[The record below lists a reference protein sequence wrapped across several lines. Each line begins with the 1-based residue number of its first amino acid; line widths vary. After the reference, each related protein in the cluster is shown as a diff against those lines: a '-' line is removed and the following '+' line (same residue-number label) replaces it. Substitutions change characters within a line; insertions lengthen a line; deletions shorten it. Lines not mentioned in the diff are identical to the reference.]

1 MKKIF
6 LCVACSCMVLA
17 VAAQNVGINNTD
29 PKAAL
34 DINGGL
40 RLRQQSTNVI
50 GTTVQLA
57 SNRSNHLLTGSPTGD
72 FDITFSGTI
81 EVGQHLII
89 TNSTL
94 FNGYLP
100 QLTIPPNITAE
111 FTYSGINWQLIGSNE
126 SVTNSAWGLFGNEA
140 AVGAKLGHTDNRPIQ
155 FISDNMH
162 VGRLGGNNNI
172 LLGLRSGNNL
182 SQLANPGSYK
192 NIAIGDDA
200 LKTAS
205 SATYNIAI
213 GHNAMA
219 EATGGGTGIAI
230 GGSAL
235 NKQAPGAL
243 ENIAIGYSSQ
253 AATTSGTNNISIG
266 RQSLFGNTT
275 GSDNI
280 AIGWNAL
287 LNNIT
292 NNGSTAIGHYA
303 LERAGNVSSPMSTYN
318 TALGYET
325 MRGGATVLA
334 NTGRLNTAMGYR
346 ALANYSSAD
355 NNIAIGA
362 YAMERIT
369 TGSYNTALGD
379 SALTR
384 MTTGRSNVAIGSK
397 ALSKS
402 VGANNMVAI
411 GDSAM
416 GNGLGS
422 IFSTA
427 VGSKAMMN
435 ISGGAFNT
443 AVGSSA
449 MALGTSGQFNT
460 AIGYSA
466 LEQTDGRFNTAVGSK
481 ALNINTTG
489 IKNTA
494 IGDESARYNT
504 TGANNTGLG
513 YLALL
518 FNNTGNN
525 NVGIVDSTLA
535 MNISGSGNVALGHYA
550 GALETSSNKLYIE
563 NTNADNNNAL
573 IYGDFAADSLLL
585 NAKTINKFS
594 LNVRGSNALEMG
606 YGTTGKQT
614 DAGKIC
620 YGCFGDP
627 VHWLGI
633 VGGGTSALGTD
644 RVIKLW
650 SEGGLRIKGNAL
662 PDLDNS
668 YSLGNSSNRWN
679 QVWAV
684 SGIVNTSDARLK
696 TNITAS
702 PYGLNEVMKMQP
714 VQYNWKT
721 NPGNDLQIGFL
732 AQDIQKIIP
741 EAVVEPANGDPLGM
755 KYSELIPVLVKG
767 MQEQQKLIENQ
778 QKQIDELHRLLKAK
792 Q

>member
-182 SQLANPGSYK
+182 SQIANPGSYK

-213 GHNAMA
+213 GHDAMA
-219 EATGGGTGIAI
+219 LATGGGTGIAI

-369 TGSYNTALGD
+369 TG
-379 SALTR
+379 R
-384 MTTGRSNVAIGSK
+384 
-397 ALSKS
+397 
-402 VGANNMVAI
+402 
-411 GDSAM
+411 
-416 GNGLGS
+416 
-422 IFSTA
+422 FSTA

-525 NVGIVDSTLA
+525 NVGIGDSTLA
-535 MNISGSGNVALGHYA
+535 MNISGSGNV
-550 GALETSSNKLYIE
+550 ALETSSNKLYIE

-627 VHWLGI
+627 ANWLGI

-696 TNITAS
+696 TNIAVS

-721 NPGNDLQIGFL
+721 NPTEELQIGFL

>member
-34 DINGGL
+34 DIDGSL

-182 SQLANPGSYK
+182 SQIANPGSYK

-213 GHNAMA
+213 GHDAMA
-219 EATGGGTGIAI
+219 LATGGGTGIAI

-369 TGSYNTALGD
+369 TG
-379 SALTR
+379 R
-384 MTTGRSNVAIGSK
+384 
-397 ALSKS
+397 
-402 VGANNMVAI
+402 
-411 GDSAM
+411 
-416 GNGLGS
+416 
-422 IFSTA
+422 FSTA

-525 NVGIVDSTLA
+525 NVGIGDSTLA
-535 MNISGSGNVALGHYA
+535 MNISGSGNV
-550 GALETSSNKLYIE
+550 ALETSSNKLYIE

-627 VHWLGI
+627 ANWLGI

-696 TNITAS
+696 TNIAVS

-721 NPGNDLQIGFL
+721 NPTEELQIGFL